1 MPNRQY
7 PCALRNAR
15 RLRALTLLL
24 IVGAGGCRHGAIG
37 AFDTAYEQLAARAT
51 ARGNELAAAE
61 DHAGAAEAYDTALGY
76 WPGCATA
83 HMGAGRAAE
92 ALGDADKAIEHYGE
106 AVKNAPSESVYAVAL
121 GDALRRKAVTSID
134 RDALVDA
141 ALRAYRHA
149 LSIDAGSRRAAQGIG
164 LCHRINGRTDQAIEA
179 FRHAARMDDG
189 SAEPHFLLA
198 GLYESLSRYPESMR
212 AYRVALKLAPEDARI
227 HNACAAMNARLAD
240 VGGPSRRLARQR
252 AIAHYRRSLEIEPDQ
267 PKVVAEMEKLGGSG
281 PRWLAGG
288 IEDGE

>member
-1 MPNRQY
+1 MPNQMN
-7 PCALRNAR
+7 PCALRIAR
-15 RLRALTLLL
+15 KLRAMTLLL
-24 IVGAGGCRHGAIG
+24 VVCAGGCRHGASG
-37 AFDTAYEQLAARAT
+37 PFDAAYEQLAARST
-51 ARGNELAAAE
+51 TRGNELAAGE
-61 DHAGAAEAYDTALGY
+61 DFAGAAAAYARALRY
-76 WPGCATA
+76 WPGSAAA

-106 AVKNAPSESVYAVAL
+106 AVKDAPSESVYAVAL
-121 GDALRRKAVTSID
+121 GDALRRKAVTSMD

-149 LSIDAGSRRAAQGIG
+149 LSVDAGSRRAAQGIG
-164 LCHRINGRTDQAIEA
+164 LCHRLDGRTDQAIEA

-198 GLYESLSRYPESMR
+198 GLYESMSRYSDAMR
-212 AYRVALKLAPEDARI
+212 AYRLALKLAPEDARI

-252 AIAHYRRSLEIEPDQ
+252 AIAHYRRSLEILPDQ
-267 PKVVAEMEKLGGSG
+267 PKVLAEMEKLGGAG
-281 PRWLAGG
+281 PRWLAGDVE
-288 IEDGE
+288 IGE

>member
-1 MPNRQY
+1 M
-7 PCALRNAR
+7 A
-15 RLRALTLLL
+15 LLL
-24 IVGAGGCRHGAIG
+24 IFGAGGCRHGASG
-37 AFDTAYEQLAARAT
+37 PFDAAYEQLAARAT
-51 ARGNELAAAE
+51 TQGNERAAAE
-61 DHAGAAEAYDTALGY
+61 DFAGAAEAYDKALRY

-92 ALGDADKAIEHYGE
+92 AMGDADKAIEHFGE
-106 AVKNAPSESVYAVAL
+106 AVKHAPSESVYAVAL
-121 GDALRRKAVTSID
+121 GDALRRKAVTSMD
-134 RDALVDA
+134 REALVDA

-149 LSIDAGSRRAAQGIG
+149 LSIDTRSRRAAQGIG

-252 AIAHYRRSLEIEPDQ
+252 AIAHYRRSLEIVPDQ
-267 PKVVAEMEKLGGSG
+267 PKVITEMEKLGGNG

-288 IEDGE
+288 AESDE

>member
-1 MPNRQY
+1 M
-7 PCALRNAR
+7 AMMLV
-15 RLRALTLLL
+15 
-24 IVGAGGCRHGAIG
+24 VGAVGCRHGASG
-37 AFDTAYEQLAARAT
+37 PFDAAYEQLAARAT
-51 ARGNELAAAE
+51 TEGNELAAAE
-61 DHAGAAEAYDTALGY
+61 DFAGAAQAYDKALRY

-92 ALGDADKAIEHYGE
+92 ALGDADKAIGHYGE
-106 AVKNAPSESVYAVAL
+106 AVKHAPSESVYAVAL
-121 GDALRRKAVTSID
+121 GDALRRKAATSMD
-134 RDALVDA
+134 REALVDA

-149 LSIDAGSRRAAQGIG
+149 LSIDTRSRRAAQGIG

-227 HNACAAMNARLAD
+227 HNACAAMNARLGD

-252 AIAHYRRSLEIEPDQ
+252 AIAHYRRSLEIAPQQ
-267 PKVVAEMEKLGGSG
+267 PRVLAEMEKLNGSV

-288 IEDGE
+288 LENGE